1 MKYFLLFFAVA
12 LTACSSNTN
21 TIVVPVN
28 YFSINFNGTTYNETS
43 DASHPISASVTT
55 STDKFFGGKISI
67 ASVSANTKN
76 VVFGCLGQKNDVTSP
91 TGTFTM
97 GIRDSTDTT
106 RAPYVFTDKGNG
118 YTQYTMDTLGS
129 IYISQADARTIT
141 GSIKMN
147 LYHYNT
153 ATSSMD
159 VFPATASFTYN
170 LYYGTH

>member
-1 MKYFLLFFAVA
+1 MA
-12 LTACSSNTN
+12 ACSPNNPN

-43 DASHPISASVTT
+43 DASHPITASVTT
-55 STDKFFGGKISI
+55 STDKFYGGKISVVSI
-67 ASVSANTKN
+67 SANTKN
-76 VVFGCLGQKNDVTSP
+76 VIFGCEGQKNNYIDP
-91 TGTFTM
+91 TGTYTM

-106 RAPYVFTDKGNG
+106 RVPYVFTDKGNG
-118 YTQYTMDTLGS
+118 YTQYTMDSLGT
-129 IYISQADARTIT
+129 IYVSQSDARTIT
-141 GSIKMN
+141 GSVKMN

-159 VFPATASFTYN
+159 VFPATASFTYY